1 MRSGLGGHS
10 DLLRE
15 IRSLV
20 VASGTLSFETLQED
34 LFAGR
39 RKIDVTFQGSHI
51 LEPDHLAVLTLAQGR
66 DGYQILGSRTHV
78 CRHLQQH
85 YNNVGRLLEA
95 IATKLIDKSFGV
107 LVFFSSY
114 SQMTEGI
121 EQ

>member
-1 MRSGLGGHS
+1 MRLNLVGHS

-15 IRSLV
+15 VRSLI
-20 VASGTLSFETLQED
+20 VASGTLPFETLQED

-39 RKIDVTFQGSHI
+39 KKIDVTFQGPHI
-51 LEPDHLAVLTLAQGR
+51 LEPDQLTVLTLAQGR
-66 DGYQILGSRTHV
+66 DGYQILGSRNHV

-85 YNNVGRLLEA
+85 YDNVGRILDA
-95 IATKLIDKSFGV
+95 VATKLVDKKFGV

-121 EQ
+121 QQ